1 SPVNKTMAKTRAQS
15 STAPPDDAVG
25 AGASVFTP
33 LLPARITST
42 SHAALVKW
50 RKERRGYEDTR
61 NRAKGEMGD
70 LVVSIKNTFD
80 GGLFRQW
87 CHLRLKISIDDVTD
101 ALILEEVDKIISSVK
116 TIHEMA
122 EQLRMVLNE
131 SDVHKRVI
139 QYFMLCHDIIDDH
152 GWRIFFNGKDGRKQ
166 LCRILMK
173 SLEPKSLREK
183 VDRTTRF
190 QTRKAKE
197 DEVVL
202 HDLILEK
209 ALDIEKFY
217 QNQRRAK
224 RSRGER
230 EAESPT
236 HSLLA
241 RSCQIN
247 EIIERIEQ
255 GLPLNRRQS
264 TRKSLWLHAPTPSE
278 CPAAAEAEKAKVRR
292 KMQAKRGEGSKR
304 EVARLKRLRKYLTL
318 AEKTVTLNEVL
329 ELPYCVDTGTDR
341 TAISRKHVDELL
353 LHDSSIKLARLSIRV
368 VN

>member
-1 SPVNKTMAKTRAQS
+1 MAKTRAQS

-42 SHAALVKW
+42 SHAAL
-50 RKERRGYEDTR
+50 
-61 NRAKGEMGD
+61 GEMGD

-80 GGLFRQW
+80 GGLFRQ
-87 CHLRLKISIDDVTD
+87 CVPDI
-101 ALILEEVDKIISSVK
+101 E
-116 TIHEMA
+116 HEMA

-152 GWRIFFNGKDGRKQ
+152 GWRIFFN
-166 LCRILMK
+166 
-173 SLEPKSLREK
+173 
-183 VDRTTRF
+183 
-190 QTRKAKE
+190 AKE

-224 RSRGER
+224 RSREHPKVPP
-230 EAESPT
+230 APCP
-236 HSLLA
+236 HS
-241 RSCQIN
+241 
-247 EIIERIEQ
+247 
-255 GLPLNRRQS
+255 
-264 TRKSLWLHAPTPSE
+264 
-278 CPAAAEAEKAKVRR
+278 
-292 KMQAKRGEGSKR
+292 KRGEGSKR

-341 TAISRKHVDELL
+341 TAISRKHW
-353 LHDSSIKLARLSIRV
+353 
-368 VN
+368 

>member
-1 SPVNKTMAKTRAQS
+1 MAKTRAQS

-80 GGLFRQW
+80 GGFVPD
-87 CHLRLKISIDDVTD
+87 I
-101 ALILEEVDKIISSVK
+101 E
-116 TIHEMA
+116 HEMA

-264 TRKSLWLHAPTPSE
+264 TRKSLRLHAPTVSISISPQS
-278 CPAAAEAEKAKVRR
+278 ARQQLRR
-292 KMQAKRGEGSKR
+292 KRPRFA
-304 EVARLKRLRKYLTL
+304 ARCKQ
-318 AEKTVTLNEVL
+318 NE
-329 ELPYCVDTGTDR
+329 
-341 TAISRKHVDELL
+341 A
-353 LHDSSIKLARLSIRV
+353 RV
-368 VN
+368 VNEKSRG